1 MRLRAGARRERRR
14 LSGQWHCSTS
24 RLTLLRFVP
33 LQKRY
38 GHAVRVTNLEEPGSP
53 GGGFHRGR
61 PALHRVPGSRASLDP
76 DHEMDPPPRLE
87 RGQRLPLSCVVE
99 YFQAEAA
106 QVNPPTATAWAVPS
120 LGGRKA
126 KALAVK
132 PHHLVKPISCQRD
145 EAHAGAPA
153 TVAE

>member
-1 MRLRAGARRERRR
+1 MWLRAGARRERRR

-24 RLTLLRFVP
+24 RLTLRRFVP

-38 GHAVRVTNLEEPGSP
+38 GHAVRVANPEESRTP
-53 GGGFHRGR
+53 GGGLDGWRFDPQPIPGR
-61 PALHRVPGSRASLDP
+61 LDVLDL
-76 DHEMDPPPRLE
+76 DHEMEPSPRLE
-87 RGQRLPLSCVVE
+87 PPQRLPTSCLVG

-106 QVNPPTATAWAVPS
+106 QVKAPTATAGAVPS

-145 EAHAGAPA
+145 EAHAGTPA